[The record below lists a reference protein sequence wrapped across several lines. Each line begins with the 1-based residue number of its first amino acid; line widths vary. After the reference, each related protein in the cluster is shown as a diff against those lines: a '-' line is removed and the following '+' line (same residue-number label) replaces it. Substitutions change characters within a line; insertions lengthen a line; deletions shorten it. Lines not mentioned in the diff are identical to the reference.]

1 MQLFI
6 ECARPLHLFIL
17 RARARPRQAPVDR
30 SASLLFRTSSYRDVH
45 FKSLKM
51 APQIVV
57 LLKKNPGNQAVKV
70 QPNTKVIQ
78 RKVSVMIACSKCG
91 CVYPNINDLHQHM
104 RQMHFEYI
112 KVTLL
117 KQAKKL
123 YFLYLFF

>member
-1 MQLFI
+1 MFI

-30 SASLLFRTSSYRDVH
+30 SASLLFRTPSYRDVH

-104 RQMHFEYI
+104 RQKHFEYI

-123 YFLYLFF
+123 YFLYLFFF